1 MYLRKPYFLNSEEK
15 STNVGTLYHKIF
27 ELLPIKKYSI
37 SSLNEELNSLN
48 LSKEELK
55 LINIERIFAFLE
67 SDLYDLM
74 LDSDYLY
81 KEKEISFYADASYY
95 DNKLS
100 GSKILLDGVIDLLF
114 IKDDCYYIVDYKT
127 DKVDNLEVLKD
138 RYSIQLELYEIG
150 VKE

>member
-1 MYLRKPYFLNSEEK
+1 MC
-15 STNVGTLYHKIF
+15 
-27 ELLPIKKYSI
+27 
-37 SSLNEELNSLN
+37 SL
-48 LSKEELK
+48 
-55 LINIERIFAFLE
+55 

-150 VKE
+150 VKEYYHAKKVKKFIYSIALNKYTEV

>member
-37 SSLNEELNSLN
+37 SSLNE
-48 LSKEELK
+48 
-55 LINIERIFAFLE
+55 
-67 SDLYDLM
+67 
-74 LDSDYLY
+74 DSDYLY

-150 VKE
+150 VKEYYHAKKVKKFIYSIALNKYTEV